1 MGPLYLDQPLTSS
14 VSVLVGI
21 RAPILPFKKFEPVKD
36 NLSDYTPESRTYL
49 RLCDLPADERPRER
63 LYHVGEKALFA
74 TELLVVIIG
83 SGHGNDNVLQLAQL
97 LLGETDGL
105 PGLAR
110 ATTHELRQVK
120 GIGEVKTVQIKAAL
134 ELGRRA
140 IKSPLIERPI
150 IRSPTEA
157 ANLLMPE
164 MSNLEQEH
172 TRVILLDTRNHV
184 LSIPTIYI
192 GSLNHSVLRVGELF
206 RASIREN
213 AASIIVAHNHPSGA
227 PRSVLV

>member
-1 MGPLYLDQPLTSS
+1 
-14 VSVLVGI
+14 VGI

-110 ATTHELRQVK
+110 ATTHELRQ
-120 GIGEVKTVQIKAAL
+120 AA
-134 ELGRRA
+134 RRP
-140 IKSPLIERPI
+140 KLPI
-150 IRSPTEA
+150 YSCRKCRIWSK
-157 ANLLMPE
+157 
-164 MSNLEQEH
+164 
-172 TRVILLDTRNHV
+172 
-184 LSIPTIYI
+184 
-192 GSLNHSVLRVGELF
+192 
-206 RASIREN
+206 SIRESSSWIP
-213 AASIIVAHNHPSGA
+213 AIMF
-227 PRSVLV
+227 